1 MPPHLLSAL
10 TRALYSLKRHWPRHL
25 GTLALV
31 LLVVLG
37 VQTWQTRHVPAEP
50 LPDLPLALLGT
61 NGHVVQTSLRQ
72 WRAQHGNRAVAVHVW
87 AEWCP
92 ICRAE
97 EGSVTAL
104 GEDWPVLTVAMQSG
118 EAAQVQRVLRQRKL
132 PWATAVDP
140 RGTLAAALGVRA
152 VPAFAVIDRQG
163 RLRLPSVGYTTGI
176 GMRLRL
182 WWIDRFG

>member
-1 MPPHLLSAL
+1 LLSAL

-61 NGHVVQTSLRQ
+61 NGQVVQTSLRQ

-104 GEDWPVLTVAMQSG
+104 GEDCPVLTVAMQSG
-118 EAAQVQRVLRQRKL
+118 GAPAVSDVLAERGLDWTTAIDADGRIAQSYGLR
-132 PWATAVDP
+132 
-140 RGTLAAALGVRA
+140 G
-152 VPAFAVIDRQG
+152 VPAFVIVGPAGEIRSAARTLVVGGCPD
-163 RLRLPSVGYTTGI
+163 LSVVVFDNI
-176 GMRLRL
+176 S
-182 WWIDRFG
+182 